1 MVHTLVLE
9 ITSSVGITTKRGGN
23 GQMNY
28 KKVEE
33 VNRKRTALANQMLIL
48 AAKISP
54 AMDLKEMDVIQT
66 EIALL

>member
-1 MVHTLVLE
+1 
-9 ITSSVGITTKRGGN
+9 
-23 GQMNY
+23 MNY